1 MKRLANARRVLPSW
15 TNLRRS
21 FLAGAICPLGALGA
35 LAQTPPT
42 GADVPASPSVA
53 PAASGVASPTA
64 VLMKQA
70 NYWHL
75 QNKDD
80 LALEALRRILLIDPG
95 SVDALAL
102 SAQLHVDRGDRSAA
116 QAELKQLQ
124 QINPGDARLKT
135 VEQALQVGPLDAVAV
150 AQARDLARQ
159 GKSTEAIEQ
168 YRALFHG
175 GQPPDSLAVEY
186 YQLLAGTESGWAPA
200 KVGLAQF
207 VTTNAQDMRGQLSYA
222 ETLTYRPASRADG
235 ISRLEILAKNPAT
248 AETATAAWRQALV
261 WLPVDASSVPL
272 YKAYL
277 ATHADDANLAQRLA
291 DAQNTRRTPQ
301 DAAGIER
308 QRGFD
313 ALAANR
319 LGDADT
325 AFRAALAVNAR
336 DADALGGLGLV
347 QQRQGHI
354 PEARDLLERAIAAA
368 PDKAAQ
374 WQPALSGLNSAT
386 ELSSARALARSGQ
399 FVAASEQLRTI
410 IGRGGEVTGAQAAL
424 ADVQSRSGDL
434 SGAEA
439 SYRAVL
445 SSQPNNAGALIGL
458 AGVLNRRGRSG
469 EAEALMARADATGQQ
484 KSASQSRAQQLRQQ
498 AQQTADPDAAISL
511 LREASA
517 AAPSDPWLRL
527 DLARAMAKQGNAAE
541 GRAVMAAL
549 TDAARPSTDAL
560 HAAALFALE
569 DKRPGEAATLAER
582 IPARSRS
589 TDMTRL
595 LATAK
600 FEQTVRQVVADS
612 AISGDA
618 RQRLLVLASSPD
630 PDGTRGAIILRAF
643 ASLNDPAGARR
654 AVALELAA
662 NRNPTPS
669 ARLAYA
675 GALMEAGQTAEAG
688 NLVSSLDVAGSLT
701 AEQSKALAGLRDGL
715 AIRSSDQLNQEGQ
728 TAEAYDQLSPALRQ
742 SPDDPDLNLA
752 LGRLYQSARDPRQ
765 ALNIAQA
772 LLRREPS
779 NMNARRAAVSA
790 AIELGDLQVAD
801 NIVTDSLASN
811 PDDPRSWL
819 MSADLARARG
829 NNRRVLADLHTA
841 QNLRRQQMGLDPAA
855 APPGSY
861 TKANTPSGSATGGN
875 PFRSGNTSPPIRVA
889 DASGLLPSTPTGPM
903 LPADDMGN
911 DIAKAIVEAQAE
923 VAPTVSLGVGVR
935 ERTGS
940 TGLDKLNEVT
950 TPLTASYSPGGYGRL
965 TMSVTPTILT
975 NGQLSGATGTRQQFG
990 SLVLNPTTVGNQ
1002 YAQGVGLSS
1011 AYKYRWAA
1019 VDFGSTPIGFRV
1031 HNTLGGLELAPELTN
1046 DLRLRLTAERR
1057 AVTDSLL
1064 SYAGTVDPGSN
1075 LTTGGVVRSRGF
1087 GKLEL
1092 SVGLA
1097 NFYAGGG
1104 YSQLAGKNVATNNET
1119 ELGAGG
1125 SYPVYRNATDE
1136 LRVGLDL
1143 VYFAYAN
1150 NLRYFTLGQ
1159 GGYFSPQS
1167 YFAALLPVSYTQ
1179 RLHDLSWSV
1188 GGSVGV
1194 QNYAESSSLVFPND
1208 PNRQASLYSLAGRDP
1223 TIVTA
1228 YPSDTNS
1235 GLVGGV
1241 HASLD
1246 YQVAPSLRIGG
1257 VLRYDRAGNWN
1268 ETQASVFARYIFNS
1282 TQ

>member
-1 MKRLANARRVLPSW
+1 
-15 TNLRRS
+15 
-21 FLAGAICPLGALGA
+21 
-35 LAQTPPT
+35 
-42 GADVPASPSVA
+42 
-53 PAASGVASPTA
+53 
-64 VLMKQA
+64 
-70 NYWHL
+70 
-75 QNKDD
+75 
-80 LALEALRRILLIDPG
+80 
-95 SVDALAL
+95 
-102 SAQLHVDRGDRSAA
+102 
-116 QAELKQLQ
+116 
-124 QINPGDARLKT
+124 
-135 VEQALQVGPLDAVAV
+135 
-150 AQARDLARQ
+150 
-159 GKSTEAIEQ
+159 
-168 YRALFHG
+168 
-175 GQPPDSLAVEY
+175 
-186 YQLLAGTESGWAPA
+186 
-200 KVGLAQF
+200 
-207 VTTNAQDMRGQLSYA
+207 
-222 ETLTYRPASRADG
+222 
-235 ISRLEILAKNPAT
+235 
-248 AETATAAWRQALV
+248 
-261 WLPVDASSVPL
+261 
-272 YKAYL
+272 
-277 ATHADDANLAQRLA
+277 
-291 DAQNTRRTPQ
+291 
-301 DAAGIER
+301 
-308 QRGFD
+308 
-313 ALAANR
+313 
-319 LGDADT
+319 
-325 AFRAALAVNAR
+325 
-336 DADALGGLGLV
+336 
-347 QQRQGHI
+347 
-354 PEARDLLERAIAAA
+354 
-368 PDKAAQ
+368 
-374 WQPALSGLNSAT
+374 
-386 ELSSARALARSGQ
+386 
-399 FVAASEQLRTI
+399 
-410 IGRGGEVTGAQAAL
+410 
-424 ADVQSRSGDL
+424 
-434 SGAEA
+434 
-439 SYRAVL
+439 
-445 SSQPNNAGALIGL
+445 
-458 AGVLNRRGRSG
+458 
-469 EAEALMARADATGQQ
+469 LMARADATGQQ
-484 KSASQSRAQQLRQQ
+484 KSASQTRAQQLRQQ
-498 AQQTADPDAAISL
+498 AQQTADPDAAIGL

-541 GRAVMAAL
+541 GRAVMASL
-549 TDAARPSTDAL
+549 TDTARPSTDAL

-589 TDMTRL
+589 ADMTRL

-600 FEQTVRQVVADS
+600 FEQAVRQVVADS

-618 RQRLLVLASSPD
+618 RQRLLALASSPD
-630 PDGTRGAIILRAF
+630 PDGTRGAIIVRAF

-688 NLVSSLDVAGSLT
+688 HLVSSLDMAGSLT

-715 AIRSSDQLNQEGQ
+715 AIRSSDLLNQEGQ

-790 AIELGDLQVAD
+790 AIELGDLQVAES
-801 NIVTDSLASN
+801 IVTDSLASN
-811 PDDPRSWL
+811 PEDPRSWL

-841 QNLRRQQMGLDPAA
+841 QNLRHQQMGLEPTAGPA
-855 APPGSY
+855 GIY
-861 TKANTPSGSATGGN
+861 TKANTSASAAGGN
-875 PFRSGNTSPPIRVA
+875 PFRRGNTSPPPPIRVA
-889 DASGLLPSTPTGPM
+889 DASGLLPSTPAGPM

-950 TPLTASYSPGGYGRL
+950 TPLNASYSPGGYGRL

-975 NGQLSGATGTRQQFG
+975 NGQLSGATVTRQQFG

-1019 VDFGSTPIGFRV
+1019 VDVGSTPIGFRV
-1031 HNTLGGLELAPELTN
+1031 HNMLGGLELAPALTN

-1097 NFYAGGG
+1097 NLYAGGG
-1104 YSQLAGKNVATNNET
+1104 YSQLAGKNVASNNET

-1167 YFAALLPVSYTQ
+1167 YFAALIPVSYTQ
-1179 RLHDLSWSV
+1179 RLHDLTWSV

-1208 PNRQASLYSLAGRDP
+1208 PGRQARLYTLAGTDP
-1223 TIVTA
+1223 TIITA